1 MTAEEVKELGVAGA
15 WEKYPALKEAYEA
28 EEEKETI
35 VVDDGWGEKVDD
47 FLTKH
52 AELFAPK
59 PAEGEAAAEPEKE
72 PEKEPDPEK
81 VIVTIDDDQVAEVA
95 GDMTKLWKE
104 AAKLADKTG
113 LDKLGDAG
121 FSSMLQCM
129 TPPDAVT
136 FSYKSCRHLHKK
148 YGKPRING
156 QQFAWNMGAK
166 YLSAWEKRMGGP
178 RWDFPEGETTE
189 LDGPADEIVTAFVAQ
204 SKEGKQHLTQDIEID
219 VPVSQHPDGKAVEAD
234 RIKIVKGTYT
244 AIVTRALKSRLV
256 AKGLPSGSFKIE
268 LKGDEYKENEK
279 NTFTV
284 TTEVLGGTDEEVLKR
299 ANEAVN
305 VLLDINS
312 LQKQVKK
319 TKSLIT
325 DAFFEAE
332 DMKERA
338 DKLKDTS
345 KGAVDVD
352 PAGPMAELR
361 KAVEGPLAALKEQL
375 QKLNAKE
382 KDKVFTAAVSGEEGE
397 GKQVELRQ
405 NLARKLRVWMEA
417 QEDEITQMVDDA
429 NEKLIDNSRVGDGS
443 AHTTKELGVVGEAGK
458 EMPAFLTN
466 KDAIAILNGVFEG
479 LMDASFQ
486 GAQCTATPGA
496 DDATVVWEVKM
507 GLEE

>member
-1 MTAEEVKELGVAGA
+1 MSDDAEQETKQ
-15 WEKYPALKEAYEA
+15 P
-28 EEEKETI
+28 EEEEQAEAKEEQPEE
-35 VVDDGWGEKVDD
+35 GEEQ
-47 FLTKH
+47 
-52 AELFAPK
+52 AEAKEPEGGEPPAADA
-59 PAEGEAAAEPEKE
+59 PAEDAEGKAAAEPEPEPE
-72 PEKEPDPEK
+72 PEKKK
-81 VIVTIDDDQVAEVA
+81 VELPVTDDMVAEVA
-95 GDMTKLWKE
+95 TCDMTKRWKE

-113 LDKLGDAG
+113 LDKLTDTG

-148 YGKPRING
+148 YGKSRMNKYEC
-156 QQFAWNMGAK
+156 AWNMGAK

-178 RWDFPEGETTE
+178 RWDFPVGKTTE
-189 LDGPADEIVTAFVAQ
+189 LDGPADEVVTQFVAQ
-204 SKEGKQHLTQDIEID
+204 SKEGNQHLTQDIAID
-219 VPVSQHPDGKAVEAD
+219 VPESKHPDGKEVEKG
-234 RIKIVKGTYT
+234 RIKIEKGTYT

-256 AKGLPSGSFKIE
+256 EKGLPSGSFKIE
-268 LKGDEYKENEK
+268 LKDEYKEEEK

-284 TTEVLGGTDEEVLKR
+284 TTDVLGGTDEEVLKR
-299 ANEAVN
+299 AKEAVN

-312 LQKQVKK
+312 LHRQVKK

-382 KDKVFTAAVSGEEGE
+382 KDKVFTLAVAGEVGE

-405 NLARKLRVWMEA
+405 NLARKLRVWMDA
-417 QEDEITQMVDDA
+417 QEDEICQMVDAA
-429 NEKLIDNSRVGDGS
+429 NAKLIDNSKIGDGS
-443 AHTTKELGVVGEAGK
+443 AEETKDLDVKGQAGK
-458 EMPAFLTN
+458 EKPEFLTN
-466 KDAIAILNGVFEG
+466 SNAVDILHEVFVG
-479 LMDASFQ
+479 LMNATSYGAKCDAKR
-486 GAQCTATPGA
+486 A
-496 DDATVVWEVKM
+496 DGDATVKWEVTM
-507 GLEE
+507 ADDE